1 MNEQINRPRLHRND
15 YRNAA
20 LVFGAAFLGTLL
32 ALGLMMLFGKM
43 MVKRQLKDLEKMA
56 DSLPEPAPVAPP
68 VQKKVEV
75 EAKAVEIVQAVEV
88 KDENVELSPKSQA
101 AKERPRLNGKFIKRQ
116 TIAS

>member
-20 LVFGAAFLGTLL
+20 LMFGAAFLGTLL
-32 ALGLMMLFGKM
+32 AIGIMMLFGKI

-68 VQKKVEV
+68 VQKVEEKPKV
-75 EAKAVEIVQAVEV
+75 VEIVQAVEV
-88 KDENVELSPKSQA
+88 MDENVELSPKSQA

-116 TIAS
+116 PIANS